1 MNCTKILIAH
11 QSTIPHYR
19 INFYEELKKVKASN
33 WDFSVVY
40 DSKVSKIKNY
50 IIINPNNYSLSI
62 INTKTK
68 ICRLFNKYIYFQDFI
83 FSSRNYDI
91 LIVEN
96 ALNNIS
102 YPLSFLLRGKKII
115 LWGTGEDFS
124 VVNPSLLKKVMERFK
139 LFLCKKSDGFLAY
152 TEGVKKILMNNN
164 IEEKNITV
172 LNNTIDIMSHRKR
185 FLSTK
190 NKIQNKHNSHN
201 SLLFVGRLNKR
212 KKIEFL
218 LDSFLLMKEMNP
230 SFKLLVV
237 GKGDTTYVNFL
248 KNKYK
253 DNNIKF
259 LGEITDQELMCKLY
273 IKSSL
278 LVFPGDVG
286 LGPLDALCYNLIP
299 VIIESRTHNP
309 EREYLNNNNSFIFPS
324 SITKERYASEIIRIC
339 SNKIMIEEKQKS
351 SWESIKHLTLENM
364 AKNFARGIEKII

>member
-1 MNCTKILIAH
+1 MSNKILIAH

-19 INFYEELKKVKASN
+19 IKFYEELKNVKTKN

-40 DSKVSKIKNY
+40 DSKISAIKNY
-50 IIINPNNYSLSI
+50 KIINPANHSLSI

-68 ICRLFNKYIYFQDFI
+68 ICRLLSKYLFFQYFI
-83 FSSRNYDI
+83 FSIRDYEI

-102 YPLSFLLRGKKII
+102 YPLSFLLKRKKII
-115 LWGTGEDFS
+115 LWGHGKDFS
-124 VVNPSLLKKVMERFK
+124 AANPSLLKKVLERFK

-152 TEGVKKILMNNN
+152 TEGVKQILLNNN
-164 IEEKNITV
+164 IKEKNITV
-172 LNNTIDIMSHRKR
+172 LNNTIDIMSHRKK

-190 NKIQNKHNSHN
+190 NKIQNKLNSQN

-218 LDSFLLMKEMNP
+218 LDSFLLMKKMNP
-230 SFKLLVV
+230 SFKLLLV
-237 GKGDTTYVNFL
+237 GQGDTTYVNFL

-259 LGEITDQELMCKLY
+259 LGEITDQQLLCKLY
-273 IKSSL
+273 IKSNL
-278 LVFPGDVG
+278 FVFPGDVG
-286 LGPLDALCYNLIP
+286 LGPLHALCYNLIP